1 MMDHRFLTIIPLYN
15 KEAAIERA
23 ITSVLAQTVATDLLI
38 INDGSTDASLS
49 IASEFKSESV
59 IIISQENKGVS
70 NARNKGISYAKSN
83 NYDCIL
89 FLDADDYW
97 ETNHVEELTKTILKF
112 PNTTVFANNYK
123 IKKSATTFEATLFSN
138 LETDTSRELDDFFI
152 YNYLNSILFS
162 SSFGFKTSVISLY
175 NEEITHSEDIDFYL
189 KLGLNERI
197 AFNPSVTV
205 IKDETAVN
213 RSHLINLENR
223 TYTDFDIY
231 ERFTPKHKGL
241 KKFLDINRYALAI
254 ELIMANQKEKVQ
266 QLVSKMDR
274 SNLTTKQQKLL
285 KLNSWQLK
293 LLKRI
298 HHRLSNSGL
307 RIRTGR

>member
-1 MMDHRFLTIIPLYN
+1 MDHRFLTIIPLYN

-23 ITSVLAQTVATDLLI
+23 ITSVLSQSIATDLLI

-49 IASEFKSESV
+49 IASEFESESV

-162 SSFGFKTSVISLY
+162 SSFGFKTSIISLY

>member
-23 ITSVLAQTVATDLLI
+23 ITSVLSQSIATDLLI

-49 IASEFKSESV
+49 IASEFESESV

>member
-59 IIISQENKGVS
+59 IIISQENQGVS

-162 SSFGFKTSVISLY
+162 SSFGFKTSIISLY

-254 ELIMANQKEKVQ
+254 ELIMANQKEKAQ

-274 SNLTTKQQKLL
+274 SNLTAKQQKLL
-285 KLNSWQLK
+285 KLSSWQLK

>member
-1 MMDHRFLTIIPLYN
+1 MIDHRFLTIIPLYN

-49 IASEFKSESV
+49 IASEFESESV
-59 IIISQENKGVS
+59 IIISQENQGVS

-254 ELIMANQKEKVQ
+254 ELIMANQKEKAQ

-285 KLNSWQLK
+285 KLSSWQLK
-293 LLKRI
+293 LLKRV

>member
-1 MMDHRFLTIIPLYN
+1 MIDHRFLTIIPLYN

-49 IASEFKSESV
+49 IASEFESESV

-162 SSFGFKTSVISLY
+162 SSFGFKTSIISLY

>member
-1 MMDHRFLTIIPLYN
+1 MDHRFLTIIPLYN

-49 IASEFKSESV
+49 IASEFESESV
-59 IIISQENKGVS
+59 IIISQENQGVS

>member
-1 MMDHRFLTIIPLYN
+1 MIDHRFLTIIPLYN

-23 ITSVLAQTVATDLLI
+23 ITSVLSQSIATDLLI

-49 IASEFKSESV
+49 IASEFESESV

-162 SSFGFKTSVISLY
+162 SSFGFKTSIISLY

-254 ELIMANQKEKVQ
+254 ELIMANQKEKAQ

>member
-1 MMDHRFLTIIPLYN
+1 MIDHRFLTIIPLYN

-254 ELIMANQKEKVQ
+254 ELIMANQKEKAQ

>member
-1 MMDHRFLTIIPLYN
+1 MDHRFLTIIPLYN

-23 ITSVLAQTVATDLLI
+23 ISSVLAQTVATDLLI
-38 INDGSTDASLS
+38 INDGSTDDSLS
-49 IASEFKSESV
+49 IASEFESDAV
-59 IIISQENKGVS
+59 MIISQDNQGVS

-112 PNTTVFANNYK
+112 PNARVFANNYK
-123 IKKSATTFEATLFSN
+123 IKKGATTFEATLFSN
-138 LETDTSRELDDFFI
+138 LETDNSRELNDFFT

-162 SSFGFKTSVISLY
+162 SSFGFKTSVTSLY
-175 NEEITHSEDIDFYL
+175 NEEITHSEDIDFYI
-189 KLGLNERI
+189 KLALHEKI
-197 AFNPSVTV
+197 AFNPTVTV

-231 ERFTPKHKGL
+231 EKFSSQHKGL

-254 ELIMANQKEKVQ
+254 ELIIANKKVEAQ
-266 QLVSKMDR
+266 QLVSKMDF
-274 SNLTTKQQKLL
+274 SNLTVKQQKLL
-285 KLNSWQLK
+285 KLSSWQLK
-293 LLKRI
+293 LLKRV
-298 HHRLSNSGL
+298 HHSLSNSGL

>member
-1 MMDHRFLTIIPLYN
+1 MDHRFLTIIPLYN

-49 IASEFKSESV
+49 IASEFESESV
-59 IIISQENKGVS
+59 IIISQENQGVS

-162 SSFGFKTSVISLY
+162 SSFGFKTSIISLY

>member
-1 MMDHRFLTIIPLYN
+1 MIDHRFLTIIPLYN

-49 IASEFKSESV
+49 IASEFESESV

>member
-1 MMDHRFLTIIPLYN
+1 MIDHRFLTIIPLYN

-49 IASEFKSESV
+49 IASEFESESV

-112 PNTTVFANNYK
+112 PNATVFANNYK